1 MTPETATTI
10 QMISAG
16 ICIGA
21 CLPILINGLITI
33 VAKPDKPDKSD
44 KPESPQ
50 PEKTKWYNNFVV
62 CACKDCVH
70 HDIPAL
76 GLQCGK
82 HRTFIT
88 SDGNCRSYVPR
99 DRKIAK

>member
-1 MTPETATTI
+1 MNPAIDAITMFAIGFCSAACFTILMTNVFDAV
-10 QMISAG
+10 MSK
-16 ICIGA
+16 
-21 CLPILINGLITI
+21 
-33 VAKPDKPDKSD
+33 KPDKPD

>member
-1 MTPETATTI
+1 MTLETAITI
-10 QMISAG
+10 QMISIG
-16 ICIGA
+16 ICIGV
-21 CLPILINGLITI
+21 CLI
-33 VAKPDKPDKSD
+33 VMIGAALDAIMSKKPDKSD

>member
-1 MTPETATTI
+1 MTLETI
-10 QMISAG
+10 IMIYIFSAG
-16 ICIGA
+16 FSIGA
-21 CLPILINGLITI
+21 GFALLISITFDVSI
-33 VAKPDKPDKSD
+33 NKSD